1 MSESNVKLS
10 VWEKIGYSLGDLS
23 ANLVFQT
30 LITYLAFFYTDIYGL
45 KNNDASIIMLSVGL
59 VAAFL
64 FNPIIGALADR
75 TKSRWGKFR
84 PWILYTA
91 VPLGVVALLAFT
103 TPNFAYKG
111 KVIYAAATYSLLL
124 LLYASNNLPYAA
136 LSGVLT
142 GDMAERNSISSIR
155 FVAVMFAQFFVQVF
169 MLPIIEYAGGG
180 DKAVGIEKVMTWLA
194 IVGTAML
201 LITFFSTRER
211 VVPTPEQK
219 STLKEDLSDLVKN
232 KPWIIMLASTI
243 LVFVTLAMKGG
254 SYVYY
259 FTNYVD
265 RTALASFISP
275 ITDTL
280 SSIGINFF
288 GSDPVSAGFGLFN
301 AGGIIFM
308 IVGISLSK
316 RLADKY
322 GKRDVFSSALFVS
335 TLFILIF
342 IFYKPQ
348 SVKLMFGSQILH
360 GFFYG
365 ITIPILW
372 AMIADVADFSEWK
385 TNRRATAII
394 FSAMMVGLKAGLSI
408 GGSLVA
414 WILGLYGYINKES
427 VVAAQ
432 EIIQPESVAQGAK
445 MLVSVFA
452 SIPFFLVVVLLFF
465 YEINKKKEVQI
476 ERELMERRKATV

>member
-1 MSESNVKLS
+1 
-10 VWEKIGYSLGDLS
+10 
-23 ANLVFQT
+23 
-30 LITYLAFFYTDIYGL
+30 
-45 KNNDASIIMLSVGL
+45 
-59 VAAFL
+59 
-64 FNPIIGALADR
+64 
-75 TKSRWGKFR
+75 
-84 PWILYTA
+84 
-91 VPLGVVALLAFT
+91 
-103 TPNFAYKG
+103 
-111 KVIYAAATYSLLL
+111 
-124 LLYASNNLPYAA
+124 
-136 LSGVLT
+136 
-142 GDMAERNSISSIR
+142 
-155 FVAVMFAQFFVQVF
+155 
-169 MLPIIEYAGGG
+169 
-180 DKAVGIEKVMTWLA
+180 
-194 IVGTAML
+194 
-201 LITFFSTRER
+201 
-211 VVPTPEQK
+211 
-219 STLKEDLSDLVKN
+219 
-232 KPWIIMLASTI
+232 
-243 LVFVTLAMKGG
+243 
-254 SYVYY
+254 
-259 FTNYVD
+259 
-265 RTALASFISP
+265 
-275 ITDTL
+275 
-280 SSIGINFF
+280 
-288 GSDPVSAGFGLFN
+288 
-301 AGGIIFM
+301 
-308 IVGISLSK
+308 
-316 RLADKY
+316 LADKY